1 MTSKVNQ
8 RVKRKNNFPDTKCE
22 PNLKALKKEDIIA
35 QFNTL
40 QASFD
45 NIVKRNTVLEKKNKD
60 LEEKNKSHIEAL
72 QLLEETVKIL
82 EEQADLRNA
91 DKKSNEVQT
100 DTSKVEGPK
109 SEVYLCGDCDYIADC
124 IHDFNDHTHSPD
136 EDHENSPFSCNFCDE
151 NFQTLGEVMKHNKTI
166 HTSSVQHCKQ
176 YLENDCSYGKNCWF
190 LHCESLKNSDPSL
203 KCNLCEQ
210 RMCGVPPSL
219 PQSFTKSRK

>member
-1 MTSKVNQ
+1 MQT
-8 RVKRKNNFPDTKCE
+8 KR
-22 PNLKALKKEDIIA
+22 LKKFKQI
-35 QFNTL
+35 L
-40 QASFD
+40 QK
-45 NIVKRNTVLEKKNKD
+45 IV
-60 LEEKNKSHIEAL
+60 
-72 QLLEETVKIL
+72 
-82 EEQADLRNA
+82 
-91 DKKSNEVQT
+91 
-100 DTSKVEGPK
+100 GPK
-109 SEVYLCGDCDYIADC
+109 SEVYLCGDCDYIADS

-136 EDHENSPFSCNFCDE
+136 EFHENSPFSCNFCDK

>member
-8 RVKRKNNFPDTKCE
+8 RVKRKNNFPVTKCE

-45 NIVKRNTVLEKKNKD
+45 NIEKRNIVLEKKNKD

-91 DKKSNEVQT
+91 DKKTKEVQT
-100 DTSKVEGPK
+100 DTSK
-109 SEVYLCGDCDYIADC
+109 
-124 IHDFNDHTHSPD
+124 
-136 EDHENSPFSCNFCDE
+136 NSRS
-151 NFQTLGEVMKHNKTI
+151 KI
-166 HTSSVQHCKQ
+166 
-176 YLENDCSYGKNCWF
+176 
-190 LHCESLKNSDPSL
+190 
-203 KCNLCEQ
+203 
-210 RMCGVPPSL
+210 
-219 PQSFTKSRK
+219 